1 MDNCVKR
8 NKRKPNRLKGRRQ
21 KLFKS
26 STMAKYNVVYKSRNG
41 SSRCTY
47 VVDASS
53 EYEAIQLWKKTISGS
68 NGQNEVI
75 EVYRT
80 GTR

>member
-1 MDNCVKR
+1 
-8 NKRKPNRLKGRRQ
+8 
-21 KLFKS
+21 
-26 STMAKYNVVYKSRNG
+26 MAKYNVVFKSRNS

-53 EYEAIQLWKKTISGS
+53 EYEAIKLWEKTISGS
-68 NGQNEVI
+68 NGQNEVV

-80 GTR
+80 GSR

>member
-1 MDNCVKR
+1 
-8 NKRKPNRLKGRRQ
+8 
-21 KLFKS
+21 
-26 STMAKYNVVYKSRNG
+26 MAKYSVVYKPRNG

-53 EYEAIQLWKKTISGS
+53 EYEAIKLWEKTISGS
-68 NGQNEVI
+68 NGQNEVV

-80 GTR
+80 GSR